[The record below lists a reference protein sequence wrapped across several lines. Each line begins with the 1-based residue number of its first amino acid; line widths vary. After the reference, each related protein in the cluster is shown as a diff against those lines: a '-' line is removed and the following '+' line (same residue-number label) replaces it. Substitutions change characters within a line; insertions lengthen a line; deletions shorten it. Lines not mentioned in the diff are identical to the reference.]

1 MLWISVGLIM
11 NTAIATNVVCFSLQ
25 RAFFFV
31 FVSVPPSVTTRP
43 SNKTVIEN
51 TMVAFACSASGNP
64 VPKITWVKDG
74 ESIRMGGK
82 LSFKAARNDSG
93 LYSCLADNGLQPA
106 ANSSALLDV
115 QCECYTPIKK
125 YSRDYRISVTF
136 K

>member
-1 MLWISVGLIM
+1 MSTVTDNTCTVLWISAGLIM
-11 NTAIATNVVCFSLQ
+11 NTATTATVVCFSFQ
-25 RAFFFV
+25 HAFFFV
-31 FVSVPPSVTTRP
+31 FVSVPPNITTRP

-64 VPKITWVKDG
+64 RPKITWVKDG

-93 LYSCLADNGLQPA
+93 LYWCLADNGLQPA

-115 QCECYTPIKK
+115 QCEC
-125 YSRDYRISVTF
+125 
-136 K
+136 

>member
-1 MLWISVGLIM
+1 MDQRWADHEYRQNHQCGLHLISK
-11 NTAIATNVVCFSLQ
+11 CFFL
-25 RAFFFV
+25 V

-64 VPKITWVKDG
+64 VPKLTWVKDG

-93 LYSCLADNGLQPA
+93 LYWCLADNGLQPA

-115 QCECYTPIKK
+115 QCEWYTPIKK
-125 YSRDYRISVTF
+125 GLQGFQNFSYF
-136 K
+136 